1 MAWVLDSGRPIYA
14 QIIERVQ
21 LDIVTG
27 RYQPGEKLPSVR
39 DLAAQ
44 AAVNPNTMQ
53 KALSEL
59 EQSGLLYTQRTN
71 GRFITEDKELIQRI
85 KSDLAAIQVREFL
98 TKMQQLGLDGSE
110 ILQLIHTIMKE
121 ENIL

>member
-1 MAWVLDSGRPIYA
+1 MPWKLDSQKPIYA
-14 QIIERVQ
+14 QLVEKVQ

-39 DLAAQ
+39 ELAAS

-59 EQSGLLYTQRTN
+59 EGSGLLYALRTS
-71 GRFITEDKELIQRI
+71 GRFVTDDTGLIQE
-85 KSDLAAIQVREFL
+85 VR
-98 TKMQQLGLDGSE
+98 QQLASAEVRTFVEKMHRLGMTSGE
-110 ILQLIHTIMKE
+110 ITALMQDIIRE
-121 ENIL
+121 ETL

>member
-1 MAWVLDSGRPIYA
+1 MPWKLDSQKPIYA
-14 QIIERVQ
+14 QLVEKVQ

-39 DLAAQ
+39 ELAAS

-59 EQSGLLYTQRTN
+59 EGSGLLYALRTS
-71 GRFITEDKELIQRI
+71 GRFVTDDTGLIQE
-85 KSDLAAIQVREFL
+85 VR
-98 TKMQQLGLDGSE
+98 QQLASTEVRTFVEKMHRLGMTSGE
-110 ILQLIHTIMKE
+110 ITALMQDIIRE
-121 ENIL
+121 ETL